1 MASWRPP
8 GSILEA
14 PGLDFGGFG
23 DDFLMIFDEKLE
35 LISNS
40 NFKLCDCSFEFK
52 FQISSKPEKTKIS
65 RALAEPQD
73 ACLES
78 LAFHLLAAPN
88 RNLR

>member
-23 DDFLMIFDEKLE
+23 DDFSKIFEKKVE

-40 NFKLCDCSFEFK
+40 YLKLCDDSFEFQ
-52 FQISSKPEKTKIS
+52 F
-65 RALAEPQD
+65 
-73 ACLES
+73 
-78 LAFHLLAAPN
+78 
-88 RNLR
+88 